1 MTPEAWITLAILLA
15 VMALFAT
22 EKLPADMVALLG
34 LAAVLLSGVVSPA
47 QALSGFS
54 SEATITVAAMFV
66 LSAGIQKS
74 GVLLGLGGLLGRIR
88 WPWLSLLLLIAVA
101 GSASAFINNTA
112 AVAVMLPLVVAAC
125 LARRWAPSRL
135 LIPLS
140 FAAQMGGVCTL
151 VGTSTNL
158 LVNSLVVESGLPGF
172 SLFEFS
178 RLGLCL
184 VVAGALY
191 LLLFSRWLLP
201 DRSMPGDTPARHSG
215 EFVTEL
221 RVPIGSSLIGLA
233 VDDSLRP
240 ARDELQ
246 VMSVRRGAKVL
257 SPPIPGPI
265 ALGDILLV
273 QGGWTAIEAYAKAG
287 SLRYEHESPGGVRQ
301 RRADAWLVEAIIAA
315 NGRLAGQTLR
325 GAEFERLHHATVLG
339 IQRRGERL
347 RTRLD
352 ELPLAVGDILLMAI
366 PPEELPALRT
376 DVGLVVL
383 DEREPPRIRP
393 MTALLSTGVLALVI
407 TAAAQGWLPIVAA
420 ALLGCISLV
429 AMRVL
434 SPDDAYGAI
443 NWRVVVL
450 LAGAIPLGLAM
461 QNSGLAAQIVAG
473 LLGLA
478 GPGSPLLALAAI
490 YLVTAV
496 LTEVMSNNG
505 AAVLLTPIAIS
516 TAAAL
521 DVDYKPFVIAVMFA
535 ASTSFATPV
544 GYQTNTMVYN
554 AGGYRFTDFLRIG
567 IPLNLL
573 FWALSVWLIPNFFP
587 FR

>member
-1 MTPEAWITLAILLA
+1 VTPEAWITLAILMA
-15 VMALFAT
+15 VMVLFAT
-22 EKLPADMVALLG
+22 EKLPADIVALLG
-34 LAAVLLSGVVSPA
+34 LAAVLLAGVVSPA

-74 GVLLGLGGLLGRIR
+74 GVLLGLGAWLGRIR
-88 WPWLSLLLLIAVA
+88 WPSLSLLLLISVV
-101 GSASAFINNTA
+101 GPVSAFMNNTA
-112 AVAVMLPLVVAAC
+112 AVAVLLPLVVAAC
-125 LARRWAPSRL
+125 VARRWAPSRL

-158 LVNSLVVESGLPGF
+158 LVNSLVIEAGLSGF

-178 RLGLCL
+178 RLGVCL
-184 VVAGALY
+184 LVAGGLY
-191 LLLFSRWLLP
+191 LLLLSRRLLP
-201 DRSMPGDTPARHSG
+201 DRTTPSVVDGSSAG
-215 EFVTEL
+215 AFVTEL
-221 RVPIGSSLIGLA
+221 RVPIGSNLVGAHLDEHLRQTSGDIQLLA
-233 VDDSLRP
+233 L
-240 ARDELQ
+240 
-246 VMSVRRGAKVL
+246 RRGARVL
-257 SPPIPGPI
+257 SPPLNEPI

-273 QGGWTAIEAYAKAG
+273 QGGWDALESFAKAG
-287 SLRYEHESPGGVRQ
+287 SLRFEHESPGGARQ
-301 RRADAWLVEAIIAA
+301 RRNDALLIEAIIAP
-315 NGRLAGQTLR
+315 NGRLVGQTLR
-325 GAEFERLHHATVLG
+325 GVELARLHDATVLG

-347 RTRLD
+347 RAGLD

-366 PPEELPALRT
+366 PPEELPSLRA
-376 DVGLVVL
+376 DAGLVLL
-383 DEREPPRIRP
+383 DEREPPRMRP
-393 MTALLSTGVLALVI
+393 KTALLSTGVLALVVVAI
-407 TAAAQGWLPIVAA
+407 AQGWLPIVAA

-434 SPDDAYGAI
+434 TPDDAYSAI
-443 NWRVVVL
+443 DWRVIVL

-461 QNSGLAAQIVAG
+461 QNSGLAAQLVSGLMAVAG
-473 LLGLA
+473 
-478 GPGSPLLALAAI
+478 PESPLLALAAI

-516 TAAAL
+516 TATAL
-521 DVDYKPFVIAVMFA
+521 GVDYKPFVIAVMFA

-573 FWALSVWLIPNFFP
+573 FWALCVWLIPYYFP

>member
-34 LAAVLLSGVVSPA
+34 LAAVLLAGVVTPA

-74 GVLLGLGGLLGRIR
+74 GVLLGLGAWLGRIR
-88 WPWLSLLLLIAVA
+88 WPSLSLLLLIAVV
-101 GSASAFINNTA
+101 GPVSAFINNTA
-112 AVAVMLPLVVAAC
+112 AVAVLLPLVVAAC
-125 LARRWAPSRL
+125 VARRWAPSRL

-158 LVNSLVVESGLPGF
+158 LVNSLVVEAGLPGF

-178 RLGLCL
+178 SFGLCL
-184 VVAGALY
+184 LVAGALY

-201 DRSMPGDTPARHSG
+201 DRAMPGVADASPAGS
-215 EFVTEL
+215 FVTEL
-221 RVPIGSSLIGLA
+221 RVPIGSSLIGAHLDERLRSAGDGLQLLA
-233 VDDSLRP
+233 L
-240 ARDELQ
+240 
-246 VMSVRRGAKVL
+246 RRGARVL
-257 SPPIPGPI
+257 APPLREPV

-273 QGGWTAIEAYAKAG
+273 QGAWDALEGFAKAG
-287 SLRYEHESPGGVRQ
+287 SLRFEHESPGGVRQ
-301 RRADAWLVEAIIAA
+301 RRNDALLVEAIIAP
-315 NGRLAGQTLR
+315 NGRLMGHTLR
-325 GAEFERLHHATVLG
+325 GVEFARLHQATVLG

-347 RTRLD
+347 RAGLD

-366 PPEELPALRT
+366 PPEELPALRA
-376 DVGLVVL
+376 DAGLVLL
-383 DEREPPRIRP
+383 DEREPPRMRP
-393 MTALLSTGVLALVI
+393 RTALLSTGVLALVV
-407 TAAAQGWLPIVAA
+407 TAAALGWLPIVAA

-434 SPDDAYGAI
+434 TPDDAYGAI
-443 NWRVVVL
+443 DWRVVVL

-473 LLGLA
+473 LMAVA
-478 GPGSPLLALAAI
+478 GPESPLLALAAI

-516 TAAAL
+516 TAVAL

-573 FWALSVWLIPNFFP
+573 FWGLAVWLIPYHFP
-587 FR
+587 F